1 MMKKLP
7 KERIKPFVE
16 KLLQDYEVL
25 GPMETAGF
33 ASFGRIMSP
42 GELKL
47 NYQNSKKAPKEAF
60 FPQWE
65 MMFRYRS
72 TGQSVEVKSAEDT
85 GRRRILFGIRPCDI
99 RAALLLDLV
108 FDSPDSKDP
117 YYINKRKGAIV
128 VGLGCNHPASTC
140 FCTSVNGGPFSREGA
155 DLFMTDLG
163 DGYLVEVLSQKG
175 RKILQGFDGTEASE
189 EEKGRAKAIAGSA
202 ARGISS
208 VIEAN
213 GLVEKLE
220 KLTES
225 PFWGFLHEKCLGCGI
240 CTYLCPTCHC
250 FDIADEAFDLKGQ
263 RVRYWD
269 SCLFPLFTLE
279 TSGHNP
285 RPTGRERIRQRI
297 MHKFNYF
304 LSTHKAIACVGCGRC
319 IIHCPVN
326 LDIRRVIDDIH
337 RE

>member
-7 KERIKPFVE
+7 KEKVKSFLE
-16 KLLQDYEVL
+16 KLLKDYEVL
-25 GPMETAGF
+25 GPRETAGF
-33 ASFGRIMSP
+33 VSFGRIMSP

-47 NYQNSKKAPKEAF
+47 NYQNSTKAPKEAF

-65 MMFRYRS
+65 VMFRYGN
-72 TGQSVEVKSAEDT
+72 TDQSVEVKSTEAP
-85 GRRRILFGIRPCDI
+85 GVRRILFGIRPCDI

-117 YYINKRKGAIV
+117 YYINKRKGTIV

-163 DGYLVEVLSQKG
+163 DGYLVEVLSPRG
-175 RKILQGFDGTEASE
+175 RKLIQDLDGRGASQE
-189 EEKGRAKAIAGSA
+189 DKERARAIENA
-202 ARGISS
+202 ATRGISS
-208 VIEAN
+208 VVETN
-213 GLVEKLE
+213 GLMEKLE
-220 KLTES
+220 KMTEA
-225 PFWGFLHEKCLGCGI
+225 PFWDFVYEKCLGCGI

-250 FDIADEAFDLKGQ
+250 FDIADEAFDLRGQ

-319 IIHCPVN
+319 IIYCPVN
-326 LDIRRVIDDIH
+326 FDIRRVIDDIH

>member
-7 KERIKPFVE
+7 KEKLKPFLE
-16 KLLQDYEVL
+16 KLLKDYEVL
-25 GPMETAGF
+25 GPRETAGF
-33 ASFGRIMSP
+33 VSFGRIMGP

-47 NYQNSKKAPKEAF
+47 NYQNTIKTPKEAF

-65 MMFRYRS
+65 VMFRYRS
-72 TGQSVEVKSAEDT
+72 TEQSVEVKSTEAHE
-85 GRRRILFGIRPCDI
+85 GRRILFGIRPCDI

-117 YYINKRKGAIV
+117 YYINKRKGTIV

-163 DGYLVEVLSQKG
+163 DGYLVEVLSPQG
-175 RKILQGFDGTEASE
+175 RKLLQDLDGIDASHE
-189 EEKGRAKAIAGSA
+189 DKEQARAIENSA
-202 ARGISS
+202 TRGISS
-208 VIEAN
+208 VIEAD
-213 GLVEKLE
+213 GLMEKLE
-220 KLTES
+220 KMTEA
-225 PFWGFLHEKCLGCGI
+225 PFWDSVHEKCLGCGI

-250 FDIADEAFDLKGQ
+250 FDIGDEAFDLSGQ

-297 MHKFNYF
+297 MHKFSYF

>member
-7 KERIKPFVE
+7 KEKLKSFLE
-16 KLLQDYEVL
+16 KLLKDYEVL
-25 GPMETAGF
+25 GPRETAGF
-33 ASFGRIMSP
+33 VSFGRIMIP
-42 GELKL
+42 DELTL
-47 NYQNSKKAPKEAF
+47 NYQNSTKAPKEAF

-65 MMFRYRS
+65 VMFRYRN
-72 TGQSVEVKSAEDT
+72 TDQSVEVKSTEAP
-85 GRRRILFGIRPCDI
+85 GGRRILFGIRPCDI

-117 YYINKRKGAIV
+117 YYVNKRKETIV
-128 VGLGCNHPASTC
+128 VGLGCNHPALTC

-163 DGYLVEVLSQKG
+163 DGYLVEVLSPRGQKLIQDLDG
-175 RKILQGFDGTEASE
+175 RGVSQEDKE
-189 EEKGRAKAIAGSA
+189 RARAIEDA
-202 ARGISS
+202 ANRGISS
-208 VIEAN
+208 VVETD
-213 GLVEKLE
+213 GLMEKLE
-220 KLTES
+220 KMTEA
-225 PFWGFLHEKCLGCGI
+225 PFWDFVHEKCLGCGI

-250 FDIADEAFDLKGQ
+250 FDIADEVFDLKGQ

-319 IIHCPVN
+319 IIYCPVN
-326 LDIRRVIDDIH
+326 FDIRRVIDDIH